1 MKLSLKTPVSE
12 LRMVGPSYVRKLE
25 KLEILT
31 VSDLLYHRP
40 HRYLDYS
47 NRAKIA
53 GLRPGEITTVSGT
66 IVESKNVYTRTRKAI
81 QKLKLEDDTGVLEA
95 TWFNQPYLTGSLV
108 VGARV
113 NLSGEVNKT
122 GLRLEMLSPE
132 YELARKDGAKPIHTG
147 RLVPVYPE
155 TQGVSSKWLRSRIAP
170 LIELILPDLPD
181 WLPDSIREKE
191 LLIRLNTAIRDVH
204 FPESLREVEQSV
216 KRLSFD
222 EMFLLQLTTLIRKAS
237 WNKQKV
243 TRPLLLSIQEN
254 HRFRKSLPFALT
266 AAQIRTMHE
275 ILEDLRRTKP
285 MNRILIGDVG
295 SGKTVVAALAMYA
308 AFRSH
313 AKSVIM
319 APTEILATQHE
330 KTLRS
335 LLQPLGISLAFCT
348 ASRKENLNSFDV
360 LIGTHAVLFKRVKSE
375 KYGLVVVD
383 EQHRFGVAQR
393 ALLIKK
399 GIAPHTLTMTATP
412 IPRTVALTLYGDLDL
427 SIIDEMPPGR
437 IRVKT
442 WVISPQKRQAAY
454 EWIKK
459 RIAAGEQ
466 AFIVCPLIEESV
478 HESMTQVKAA
488 SEEYEKL
495 KKTIFPDFSL
505 ALLHGKMKASQK
517 NETLERFRKGKTD
530 ILVTTPVVE
539 VGIDIPNATV
549 MVVEGAER
557 FGLSQL
563 HQLRGRVGRGEKQSF
578 CLLFATKPRAGRTR
592 LKAME
597 SAKNGG
603 ELAELDLKLR
613 GPGEIFGLRQHGFSQ
628 MKFAQLTDTRLI
640 AKTRDQ
646 ARKLLTEDPNLLRHP
661 LLADMV
667 SSLEKPVE
675 PN

>member
-122 GLRLEMLSPE
+122 GLRLEMLRPE
-132 YELARKDGAKPIHTG
+132 YELARKDGAKPIH
-147 RLVPVYPE
+147 
-155 TQGVSSKWLRSRIAP
+155 
-170 LIELILPDLPD
+170 PD

-222 EMFLLQLTTLIRKAS
+222 EMFLLKLTTLIRKAS

-335 LLQPLGISLAFCT
+335 LLQPLGISLA
-348 ASRKENLNSFDV
+348 L
-360 LIGTHAVLFKRVKSE
+360 
-375 KYGLVVVD
+375 
-383 EQHRFGVAQR
+383 
-393 ALLIKK
+393 
-399 GIAPHTLTMTATP
+399 
-412 IPRTVALTLYGDLDL
+412 
-427 SIIDEMPPGR
+427 
-437 IRVKT
+437 
-442 WVISPQKRQAAY
+442 
-454 EWIKK
+454 
-459 RIAAGEQ
+459 
-466 AFIVCPLIEESV
+466 
-478 HESMTQVKAA
+478 
-488 SEEYEKL
+488 
-495 KKTIFPDFSL
+495 
-505 ALLHGKMKASQK
+505 
-517 NETLERFRKGKTD
+517 
-530 ILVTTPVVE
+530 
-539 VGIDIPNATV
+539 
-549 MVVEGAER
+549 
-557 FGLSQL
+557 
-563 HQLRGRVGRGEKQSF
+563 
-578 CLLFATKPRAGRTR
+578 
-592 LKAME
+592 
-597 SAKNGG
+597 
-603 ELAELDLKLR
+603 
-613 GPGEIFGLRQHGFSQ
+613 
-628 MKFAQLTDTRLI
+628 
-640 AKTRDQ
+640 
-646 ARKLLTEDPNLLRHP
+646 
-661 LLADMV
+661 
-667 SSLEKPVE
+667 
-675 PN
+675 